1 MNKNTN
7 KKIKFQKRICFRLIW
22 WSKLKK
28 MVFESIVI
36 KVLNKYIGK
45 YLKNFDANNLSIGLW
60 SGMIHIIGVL
70 RTLPNIYDGVFVR
83 K

>member
-1 MNKNTN
+1 
-7 KKIKFQKRICFRLIW
+7 
-22 WSKLKK
+22 